1 MNTFNHIISTLE
13 RVATEDLDQLAVVTT
28 SEDGHEA
35 IDRIQINISSHL
47 AEARTSIID
56 SVRLRQVRITSENLM
71 NTINGQVLVLI
82 HGVVR
87 NQRTTRSTGH
97 YAVVWNCKHKLNV
110 CKENIL
116 SNKTPH
122 SSHLLGLLAFV
133 NQLKELKIKHAYI
146 ISTSSLVKYY
156 IQQLPLWHSQN
167 FLTGDNRAMTNHALM
182 SMTHNIIHNEG
193 MKLTVFDTPV
203 QESIQ
208 GLSSDLI
215 ERAKELITERMRAAQ
230 FSS

>member
-1 MNTFNHIISTLE
+1 MNTFTHIISTLE
-13 RVATEDLDQLAVVTT
+13 RVVTEDLDQLAVVTT

-35 IDRIQINISSHL
+35 IDRIRINISSHL

-71 NTINGQVLVLI
+71 NTINGQILVLI

-87 NQRTTRSTGH
+87 NQRTTRSNGH
-97 YAVVWNCKHKLNV
+97 YAVVWNCRHKLNV

-133 NQLKELKIKHAYI
+133 TQLKHAYI
-146 ISTSSLVKYY
+146 ISTSTLVKYY
-156 IQQLPLWHSQN
+156 IQQLPLWHAQN
-167 FLTGDNRAMTNHALM
+167 FLTDDNRPMTNHALM

-193 MKLTVFDTPV
+193 MNLTVFDTPV

-208 GLSSDLI
+208 GLSNDLI
-215 ERAKELITERMRAAQ
+215 DKAKELFTEKMRAA
-230 FSS
+230 